1 MRTSTTR
8 SPQDQMASTPVQIVR
23 ASISR
28 RNLTLMAEQTFGD
41 MVKGVVDVSRNVLAI
56 GGELHSDEE
65 AVLLD
70 DGSHQEDLWGINLYP
85 VEAGAD
91 FIEFDSMINVR
102 PARGNRSRSVDDPEL
117 RERIRGVIK
126 ALVVD

>member
-117 RERIRGVIK
+117 RERIRGVVK

>member
-1 MRTSTTR
+1 
-8 SPQDQMASTPVQIVR
+8 MASTPVQIVR

-85 VEAGAD
+85 AEAGAD

-117 RERIRGVIK
+117 RERIRGVVK

>member
-1 MRTSTTR
+1 
-8 SPQDQMASTPVQIVR
+8 
-23 ASISR
+23 
-28 RNLTLMAEQTFGD
+28 MAEQTFGD

-117 RERIRGVIK
+117 RERIRGVVK